1 MNDGADDGVHLQSTV
16 VQNHHGQQRVQNVQA
31 QNQDEEEKQS
41 RTVAV
46 HVPALSSI
54 ALPPE
59 AFPSTP
65 DGKPAQSIGGVGST
79 ID

>member
-1 MNDGADDGVHLQSTV
+1 MNDGADDRVHLQSTV
-16 VQNHHGQQRVQNVQA
+16 VQNHHGQKRVQNVQA

-41 RTVAV
+41 RTVTV
-46 HVPALSSI
+46 YVPAFSLI

-65 DGKPAQSIGGVGST
+65 DGKPAQSIGGMAST
-79 ID
+79 VD